1 MTPAGLTLDLDL
13 SLQPKQWLMYEA
25 ITNQNGPCVIGYGG
39 SRGCAK
45 SEAVRRCVLTLAY
58 SWPKTVIWIMRRHS
72 TPLRK
77 TTLIRSF
84 NSIRG
89 CVTITTP
96 GDAN

>member
-45 SEAVRRCVLTLAY
+45 SEGVRRRVLTLAY
-58 SWPKTVIWIMRRHS
+58 SRPKTVIWIMRRHWDA
-72 TPLRK
+72 LEK
-77 TTLIRSF
+77 NHVDTLF
-84 NSIRG
+84 HSIRG

-96 GDAN
+96 REAN